1 MYHVHCAHSK
11 NSLLVTREFWNN
23 TLQFQNVFIHFPG
36 SNVHLNF
43 TYQSHRFMNF
53 MNDDFFLLTFN
64 NNLPQSRFNHVL

>member
-23 TLQFQNVFIHFPG
+23 TLQFQNVFIHSPG
-36 SNVHLNF
+36 SNVHFNY

-53 MNDDFFLLTFN
+53 MNDDFFI
-64 NNLPQSRFNHVL
+64 HI